1 MGNYAEI
8 FHKNEK
14 KRIFKALVVENP
26 TNSKLERLISSTK
39 VPIKLQVKNL
49 ELLL

>member
-14 KRIFKALVVENP
+14 KRIFKALVVDRKSN
-26 TNSKLERLISSTK
+26 
-39 VPIKLQVKNL
+39 KLQAWKVN
-49 ELLL
+49 